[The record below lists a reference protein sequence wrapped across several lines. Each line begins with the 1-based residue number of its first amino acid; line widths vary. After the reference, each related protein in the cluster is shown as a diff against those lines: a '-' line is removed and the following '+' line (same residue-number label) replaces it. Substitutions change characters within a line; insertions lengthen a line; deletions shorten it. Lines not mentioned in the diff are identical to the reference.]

1 MTARDSNNLNSPVAL
16 QQASRWLECW
26 SAFKLGALVCCLGLF
41 VSSSVIAQPELPT
54 PPGYQAPSQGSS
66 SRPADSN
73 PTPTGASPAL
83 VAPRAPSPPATG
95 QPRASQPN
103 ASSTG
108 ETRPNVALAVA
119 LNQRGDL
126 TLRNNT
132 SLNEALLTI
141 SELWRINIVAGDVP
155 GTVYGV
161 FKDAPLREILDSIL
175 ISNGYGYRTV
185 GESLVVSRLEKLG
198 QVNPFFESA
207 TIPILAADVEE
218 VVAGAKLLSTPSG
231 EIRAIASARSLFVLD
246 FPDRVKMIRDFVASV
261 DDAARLAAGGAPIG
275 AGPAQLKVAYL
286 KTHYVAALDAVPVL
300 QTVLSP
306 SGRIAAMEKEDRLML
321 VDLPENL
328 KMAGIV
334 LERIDRP
341 RPQVGIRALI
351 YDISLQDMEELGV
364 NWQSLSGGGTF
375 GTTVSGGGALNSSAT
390 VPTGT
395 GTLFNSVTKAPF
407 TDGSTGGAFTFFTL
421 NNNFNLAAVAL
432 ALQQAN
438 DSRLLASPNVTVV
451 DNEEAT
457 IESVSEIPFQQLTQ
471 TAAGGNI
478 GTTAFRD
485 AGIRLVVKPKISMDG
500 TIEMNVKPE
509 FSRLTGFT
517 PGDNQPI
524 IDRRVATTSVRI
536 ANGQT
541 FVIAGLRQRADVGDF
556 KGIPLLKDVR
566 FFGKIFRARE
576 TDIRESEL
584 VVFINPTIVGYDEPL
599 SPRNQCVA
607 DTVNCRL
614 AQIPKPEGC
623 PGGCCGAGGSSGC
636 GPGCAGGCVSTA
648 NPNAKASNDA
658 ELNLSPVSMPA
669 DGVAT
674 RNAARSTLDN
684 SILPIPANEE
694 VADQLQQPRI
704 GSRPRRLPPID
715 MAAADDGQRVAS
727 RMRPDYDSRYRAT
740 GGVYE
745 RQPEPQAADS
755 KAKPRKSFWNR
766 VLKR

>member
-1 MTARDSNNLNSPVAL
+1 VTPS
-16 QQASRWLECW
+16 
-26 SAFKLGALVCCLGLF
+26 SA
-41 VSSSVIAQPELPT
+41 PT
-54 PPGYQAPSQGSS
+54 STAPSAQAGNK
-66 SRPADSN
+66 RPH
-73 PTPTGASPAL
+73 L
-83 VAPRAPSPPATG
+83 
-95 QPRASQPN
+95 
-103 ASSTG
+103 
-108 ETRPNVALAVA
+108 ALAVA
-119 LNQRGDL
+119 LKQRGDL

-207 TIPILAADVEE
+207 TIPILSASVDE
-218 VVAGAKLLSTPSG
+218 VVSGAALLSTPSG
-231 EIRAIASARSLFVLD
+231 EIRAIPSARSIFVLD
-246 FPDRVKMIRDFVASV
+246 FPDRVKMIRDFAASV
-261 DDAARLAAGGAPIG
+261 DEAARLTSGGAPIG
-275 AGPAQLKVAYL
+275 QGPKQLKVAYL
-286 KTHYVAALDAVPVL
+286 KTHYVAALDALPLL

-321 VDLPENL
+321 VDFPENL
-328 KMAGIV
+328 KMAGVV
-334 LERIDRP
+334 LQRIDRP

-351 YDISLQDMEELGV
+351 YDISLQDLEELGL
-364 NWQSLSGGGTF
+364 NWQSLSGGGNF
-375 GTTVSGGGALNSSAT
+375 GTTVSGGGALNSSGT
-390 VPTGT
+390 VPSGT
-395 GTLFNSVTKAPF
+395 GTLFNSVTKVPF
-407 TDGSTGGAFTFFTL
+407 TDGSAGGAFTFFTL

-438 DSRLLASPNVTVV
+438 DSRLLASPNVTVI
-451 DNEEAT
+451 DNDQAT

-471 TAAGGNI
+471 TSAGGNI

-485 AGIRLVVKPKISMDG
+485 AGIRLEVKPKISMDG
-500 TIEMNVKPE
+500 TIEMVVQPE

-524 IDRRVATTSVRI
+524 IDRRTAKTTVRI

-566 FFGKIFRARE
+566 FFGKLFRARE

-614 AQIPKPEGC
+614 AQIPRPEGC
-623 PGGCCGAGGSSGC
+623 P
-636 GPGCAGGCVSTA
+636 AGGCYSGAGCSQCGEGCTTGC
-648 NPNAKASNDA
+648 ASHNGATSRGVVDS
-658 ELNLSPVSMPA
+658 EPPVTLSPVSMPA
-669 DGVAT
+669 DGDFSRPVASAET
-674 RNAARSTLDN
+674 GD
-684 SILPIPANEE
+684 SILPIRAAESMDEQPISS
-694 VADQLQQPRI
+694 LQRR
-704 GSRPRRLPPID
+704 SRPRRLPPVGAVGTGALQTAKTD
-715 MAAADDGQRVAS
+715 PTSDQQRVAS
-727 RMRPDYDSRYRAT
+727 RMRPNYDSRFRAT
-740 GGVYE
+740 GGVYN
-745 RQPEPQAADS
+745 RQPTADQSPADATTETAAEAP
-755 KAKPRKSFWNR
+755 AKKSFWDR
-766 VLKR
+766 MLRR